1 MAIEK
6 SVGLIT
12 VNGVQRFNWL
22 DEWVR
27 LTVNVNVKGECGI
40 SNVRTVGSVLVE
52 IPCDAFR
59 CHPGERMSHNLRL
72 EIPI

>member
-40 SNVRTVGSVLVE
+40 SNVRIVGSVLMG
-52 IPCDAFR
+52 IPCDAF
-59 CHPGERMSHNLRL
+59 
-72 EIPI
+72 